1 MELTTYCFFTVEH
14 SQAKR
19 VYIRGVA
26 DITEPIDDYDKI
38 IKFSHGHEM
47 KSELPPNPFEK
58 GTDEH
63 SLYNELVSS
72 IQSDFESFGDELVFV
87 TDDKK
92 YEYLNHKRYDFYNLD
107 MEKVI
112 I

>member
-1 MELTTYCFFTVEH
+1 MMTDYCLFTVEH
-14 SQAKR
+14 PQAKR

-26 DITEPIDDYDKI
+26 DVTEPVDEYDRI
-38 IKFSHGHEM
+38 IKYYHGSEL
-47 KSELPPNPFEK
+47 KSELPPNPFDK
-58 GTDEH
+58 GTDEY

-72 IQSDFESFGDELVFV
+72 IKEDFENFADEIIFV
-87 TDDKK
+87 TNDREF
-92 YEYLNHKRYDFYNLD
+92 EYLNNKRFEFYTID

>member
-1 MELTTYCFFTVEH
+1 MTDYCLFTVEH

-26 DITEPIDDYDKI
+26 DVTPPIDDYDKI
-38 IKFSHGHEM
+38 IRFYHGPEL
-47 KSELPPNPFEK
+47 KSELPPNPFNE
-58 GTDEH
+58 GTDEY
-63 SLYNELVSS
+63 SLYNELVTS
-72 IQSDFESFGDELVFV
+72 IQEEFENFGDELVFV
-87 TDDKK
+87 TNDKQF
-92 YEYLNHKRYDFYNLD
+92 EYMNHKRFEYYALD

>member
-1 MELTTYCFFTVEH
+1 MADYCLFTVEH

-26 DITEPIDDYDKI
+26 DVTEPIDEYGKI
-38 IKFSHGHEM
+38 IKFYHGSEL
-47 KSELPPNPFEK
+47 KSELPPNPFNE
-58 GTDEH
+58 GTDEY

-72 IQSDFESFGDELVFV
+72 IKEDFENFGDDLVFV
-87 TDDKK
+87 TNDSDF
-92 YEYLNHKRYDFYNLD
+92 EFLNHRGYTDYTID